1 MSNIGRV
8 ELHSPF
14 AKLKFLNSS
23 FVQLNFNE
31 LESSENAMRALK
43 QTLQVE
49 RAGWQYDYMVKIG
62 RKSKYDKFYQEFG
75 DCTLVLDSGLLEIPP
90 VRDILQLE
98 MLEEPEIED
107 DPVSAEI
114 DEYLEDILES
124 DILPFAPYAYQI
136 EACKKALNKKRKLS
150 LMCTGSGKSLTI
162 SLCLEYFRRKGLKGV
177 LVVPNINLLTQFAN
191 DIKSYNLN
199 ELHSNIITFGGG
211 SKKLKQLK
219 EYNSSLQAG
228 DLVITTWQSLS
239 KLEPEFFKSIDFIIC
254 DEVHK
259 FSSSCTS
266 QLVQDSGFAQYKL
279 GFTGTLPDSKSQKM
293 TLIGLFGVPEM
304 IISSSQLIEEGRGT
318 PICITGVKLRHTA
331 ETAEEFSR
339 YGEYLDKLKV
349 ILNAPGR
356 NQQIADIALQ
366 ASLRKEGSTLVL
378 FTLIEHG
385 FEIFKELAERKGF
398 SVGEAAGDVPKLE
411 EMQKHSLYFMS
422 GQSSAKDREAI
433 RHLMDQDPEAV
444 LVANYALL
452 STGVNIKSLRY
463 AIFASPVKSGVVV
476 AQSLGRGIR
485 LSEQKQTFNVYDIV
499 DVVGGSGMFARQYNH
514 RKQIYKKSNFALD
527 ERTEEIRGN

>member
-1 MSNIGRV
+1 MSNIGDFRV
-8 ELHSPF
+8 PRSLHSPF

-31 LESSENAMRALK
+31 LESSENAMNLLK

-75 DCTLVLDSGLLEIPP
+75 DYTLVLDSGLLEIPP
-90 VRDILQLE
+90 VRDILQLN
-98 MLEEPEIED
+98 EPEISDNPE
-107 DPVSAEI
+107 V

-124 DILPFAPYAYQI
+124 DVLPFAPYAYQI

-199 ELHSNIITFGGG
+199 ELHSSIITFGGG

-219 EYNSSLQAG
+219 ESNSSLQAG

-266 QLVQDSGFAQYKL
+266 QLVQDSGFAEYKL
-279 GFTGTLPDSKSQKM
+279 GFTGTLPDSKSQKL

-366 ASLRKEGSTLVL
+366 ASKRKEGSTLVL

-385 FEIFKELAERKGF
+385 FEIFKELANRKGF
-398 SVGEAAGDVPKLE
+398 SVGEDVPKLE

-433 RHLMDQDPEAV
+433 RHLMDQDPEAI

-514 RKQIYKKSNFALD
+514 RKQIYKKSNFTLD
-527 ERTEEIRGN
+527 ERTEEIRT

>member
-1 MSNIGRV
+1 MSNIGNGGNGLV
-8 ELHSPF
+8 
-14 AKLKFLNSS
+14 KIKTLNSS
-23 FVQLNFNE
+23 FVQLNFNA
-31 LESSENAMRALK
+31 LKTSQNALKTLK

-62 RKSKYDKFYQEFG
+62 RKSKYDVFYQEYG
-75 DCTLVLDSGLLEIPP
+75 ENTLVLDSGLLDLPP
-90 VRDILQLE
+90 VQEILQLKE
-98 MLEEPEIED
+98 SEIED
-107 DPVSAEI
+107 NPERVMI

-136 EACKKALNKKRKLS
+136 EACRKALNKKRKLS

-191 DIKSYNLN
+191 DIKSYNLT

-219 EYNSSLQAG
+219 ESNQALKAG

-239 KLEPEFFKSIDFIIC
+239 KLEPDFFKSIDFIIC

-266 QLVQDSGFAQYKL
+266 QLVQDSGFAEYKL
-279 GFTGTLPDSKSQKM
+279 GFTGTLPDSKSQKL
-293 TLIGLFGVPEM
+293 TLIGLFGMPEN
-304 IISSSQLIEEGRGT
+304 IITSSQLIEEGRGT
-318 PICITGVKLRHTA
+318 PIHITGVKLKHTA
-331 ETAEEFSR
+331 YTAEEFSR

-349 ILNAPGR
+349 MLNAEGR
-356 NQQIADIALQ
+356 NQIIANIALQ
-366 ASLRKEGSTLVL
+366 ASQRKEGSTLVL

-385 FEIFKELAERKGF
+385 FEIFKEIASRKGL
-398 SVGEAAGDVPKLE
+398 SVQEETPDLE
-411 EMQKHSLYFMS
+411 TMKAYGVYFMS

-433 RHLMDQDPEAV
+433 RHLMDEDPEAI

-485 LSEQKQTFNVYDIV
+485 LNEGKQTFNVYDIV
-499 DVVGGSGMFARQYNH
+499 DVIGGSGMFARQYNH
-514 RKQIYKKSNFALD
+514 RKQIYKKSNFTLD
-527 ERTEEIRGN
+527 ERTEEIRTQ

>member
-1 MSNIGRV
+1 MSNIGNEIIRV
-8 ELHSPF
+8 PRSPF

-31 LESSENAMRALK
+31 MEASQNALKTLK

-62 RKSKYDKFYQEFG
+62 RKSKYDVFYQEYG
-75 DCTLVLDSGLLEIPP
+75 ENTLVLDSGLLEIPP
-90 VRDILQLE
+90 VRDILQLN
-98 MLEEPEIED
+98 EPE
-107 DPVSAEI
+107 VSDNPEI

-136 EACKKALNKKRKLS
+136 EACRKALNKKRKLS

-219 EYNSSLQAG
+219 ESNSSLQAG

-239 KLEPEFFKSIDFIIC
+239 KLELNFFKSIDFIIC

-279 GFTGTLPDSKSQKM
+279 GFTGTLPDSKSQKL
-293 TLIGLFGVPEM
+293 TLIGLFGMPEN
-304 IISSSQLIEEGRGT
+304 IITSSQLIEEGRGT
-318 PICITGVKLRHTA
+318 PIHITGVKLKHTA
-331 ETAEEFSR
+331 YTAEEFSR

-349 ILNAPGR
+349 MLNAEGR
-356 NQQIADIALQ
+356 NQIIANIALQ
-366 ASLRKEGSTLVL
+366 ASQRKEGSTLVL

-385 FEIFKELAERKGF
+385 FEIFKEIAKSKGI
-398 SVGEAAGDVPKLE
+398 SVGEDTPDLE
-411 EMQKHSLYFMS
+411 TMKAYGVYFMS

-433 RHLMDQDPEAV
+433 RHLMDEDPEAI

-485 LSEQKQTFNVYDIV
+485 LNEGKQTFNVYDIV
-499 DVVGGSGMFARQYNH
+499 DVIGGSGMFARQYNH
-514 RKQIYKKSNFALD
+514 RKQIYKKSNFTLD
-527 ERTEEIRGN
+527 ERTEEIRT

>member
-1 MSNIGRV
+1 MSNIGNEIIRV
-8 ELHSPF
+8 PRSPF

-31 LESSENAMRALK
+31 MEASQNALKTLK

-62 RKSKYDKFYQEFG
+62 RKSKYDVFYQEYG
-75 DCTLVLDSGLLEIPP
+75 ENTLVLDSGLLDLPP
-90 VRDILQLE
+90 IQEILQLQASE
-98 MLEEPEIED
+98 TED
-107 DPVSAEI
+107 NPEI

-219 EYNSSLQAG
+219 ESNSSLQAG

-239 KLEPEFFKSIDFIIC
+239 KLEPNFFKSIDFIIC

-266 QLVQDSGFAQYKL
+266 QLVQDSGFAEYKL
-279 GFTGTLPDSKSQKM
+279 GFTGTLPDSKSQKL
-293 TLIGLFGVPEM
+293 TLIGLFGMPEN
-304 IISSSQLIEEGRGT
+304 IITSSQLIEEGRGT
-318 PICITGVKLRHTA
+318 PIHITGVKLKHTA
-331 ETAEEFSR
+331 YTAEEFSR

-349 ILNAPGR
+349 MLNAEGR
-356 NQQIADIALQ
+356 NQIIANIALQ
-366 ASLRKEGSTLVL
+366 ASQRKEGSTLVL

-385 FEIFKELAERKGF
+385 FEIFKEIASRKGL
-398 SVGEAAGDVPKLE
+398 SVGEDTPDLE
-411 EMQKHSLYFMS
+411 TMKAYGVYFMS

-433 RHLMDQDPEAV
+433 RHLMDEDPEAI

-485 LSEQKQTFNVYDIV
+485 LNEGKQTFNVYDIV
-499 DVVGGSGMFARQYNH
+499 DVIGGSGMFARQYNH
-514 RKQIYKKSNFALD
+514 RKQIYKKSNFTLD
-527 ERTEEIRGN
+527 ERTEEIRT

>member
-1 MSNIGRV
+1 MSNIGDVNGGGNGLVRI
-8 ELHSPF
+8 
-14 AKLKFLNSS
+14 KTLNSS

-31 LESSENAMRALK
+31 MEASQNALKTLK

-62 RKSKYDKFYQEFG
+62 RKSKYDVFYQEYG
-75 DCTLVLDSGLLEIPP
+75 ENTLVLDSGLLDLPP
-90 VRDILQLE
+90 VQEILQLQASE
-98 MLEEPEIED
+98 TED
-107 DPVSAEI
+107 NPEI

-136 EACKKALNKKRKLS
+136 EACRKALNKKRKLS

-191 DIKSYNLN
+191 DIKSYNLT

-219 EYNSSLQAG
+219 ESNQALQAG

-266 QLVQDSGFAQYKL
+266 QLVQDSGFAEYKL
-279 GFTGTLPDSKSQKM
+279 GFTGTLPDSKSQKL
-293 TLIGLFGVPEM
+293 TLIGLFGMPEN
-304 IISSSQLIEEGRGT
+304 IITSSQLIEEGRGT
-318 PICITGVKLRHTA
+318 PIHITGVKLKHTA
-331 ETAEEFSR
+331 YTAEEFSR
-339 YGEYLDKLKV
+339 YGEYLDKLK
-349 ILNAPGR
+349 IMLNAEGR
-356 NQQIADIALQ
+356 NQIIANIALQ
-366 ASLRKEGSTLVL
+366 ASQRKEGSTLVL

-385 FEIFKELAERKGF
+385 FEIFKEIAKRKGL
-398 SVGEAAGDVPKLE
+398 SVGEAVGVTPDLE
-411 EMQKHSLYFMS
+411 TMKAYGVYFMS

-433 RHLMDQDPEAV
+433 RHLMDEDPEAI

-485 LSEQKQTFNVYDIV
+485 LNEGKQTFNVYDIV

-514 RKQIYKKSNFALD
+514 RKQIYKKSNFTLD
-527 ERTEEIRGN
+527 ERNESL

>member
-1 MSNIGRV
+1 MSNIGNEIIRV
-8 ELHSPF
+8 PRSPF

-31 LESSENAMRALK
+31 MEASQNALKTLK

-62 RKSKYDKFYQEFG
+62 RKSKYDVFYQEYG
-75 DCTLVLDSGLLEIPP
+75 ENTLVLDSGLLEIPP
-90 VRDILQLE
+90 VRDILQLN
-98 MLEEPEIED
+98 EPE
-107 DPVSAEI
+107 VSDNPEI

-219 EYNSSLQAG
+219 ESNSSLQAG

-239 KLEPEFFKSIDFIIC
+239 KLELNFFKSIDFIIC

-279 GFTGTLPDSKSQKM
+279 GFTGTLPDSKSQKL
-293 TLIGLFGVPEM
+293 TLIGLFGMPEN
-304 IISSSQLIEEGRGT
+304 IITSSQLIEEGRGT
-318 PICITGVKLRHTA
+318 PIHITGVKLKHTA
-331 ETAEEFSR
+331 YTAEEFSR

-349 ILNAPGR
+349 MLNAEGR
-356 NQQIADIALQ
+356 NQIIANIALQ
-366 ASLRKEGSTLVL
+366 ASQRKEGSTLVL

-385 FEIFKELAERKGF
+385 FEIFKEIAKRKGL
-398 SVGEAAGDVPKLE
+398 SVQEDTPDLE
-411 EMQKHSLYFMS
+411 TMKAYGVYFMS

-433 RHLMDQDPEAV
+433 RHLMDEDPEAI

-485 LSEQKQTFNVYDIV
+485 LNEGKQTFNVYDIV
-499 DVVGGSGMFARQYNH
+499 DVIGGSGMFARQYNH
-514 RKQIYKKSNFALD
+514 RKQIYKKSNFTLD
-527 ERTEEIRGN
+527 ERTEVIQA

>member
-1 MSNIGRV
+1 MSNIGNV
-8 ELHSPF
+8 ESHSPHSPF

-98 MLEEPEIED
+98 ESEEPEIED
-107 DPVSAEI
+107 NPEI

-219 EYNSSLQAG
+219 ESNSSRQAG

-266 QLVQDSGFAQYKL
+266 QLVQDSGFAEYKL
-279 GFTGTLPDSKSQKM
+279 GFTGTLPDSKSQKL

-366 ASLRKEGSTLVL
+366 ASKRKEGSTLVL

-385 FEIFKELAERKGF
+385 FEIFKEIAERKGLE
-398 SVGEAAGDVPKLE
+398 VNEDVPDLE
-411 EMQKHSLYFMS
+411 TMKSYGVYFMS

-433 RHLMDQDPEAV
+433 RHLMDQDPEAI

-514 RKQIYKKSNFALD
+514 RKQIYKKSNFTLD
-527 ERTEEIRGN
+527 ERTESL

>member
-1 MSNIGRV
+1 MSNIGNRGLV
-8 ELHSPF
+8 QI
-14 AKLKFLNSS
+14 KRLNSS
-23 FVQLNFNE
+23 YVQLNFNE
-31 LESSENAMRALK
+31 MESSQTALK
-43 QTLQVE
+43 TLKLTLQVE

-62 RKSKYDKFYQEFG
+62 RKSKYDLFYQEFG
-75 DCTLVLDSGLLEIPP
+75 DNTLVLDSGLLEIPP
-90 VRDILQLE
+90 VREILQLPD
-98 MLEEPEIED
+98 LETED
-107 DPVSAEI
+107 DLSI

-124 DILPFAPYAYQI
+124 DILPFVPYAYQI

-162 SLCLEYFRRKGLKGV
+162 SLCLEYFRREGLKGV
-177 LVVPNINLLTQFAN
+177 LVVPNINLLTQFAS

-199 ELHSNIITFGGG
+199 ELHQSIITFGGG

-219 EYNSSLQAG
+219 DSNESLKPG

-266 QLVQDSGFAQYKL
+266 QLVQDSGFAKYKL
-279 GFTGTLPDSKSQKM
+279 GFTGTLPDSKSQKL
-293 TLIGLFGVPEM
+293 TLIGLFGLPEN

-318 PICITGVKLRHTA
+318 PIHITGVKLKHTA
-331 ETAEEFSR
+331 ETAQEFSH

-349 ILNAPGR
+349 VLSVPER
-356 NQQIADIALQ
+356 THCIADIALQ
-366 ASLRKEGSTLVL
+366 ASKRKEGSTLVL
-378 FTLIEHG
+378 FTFIEHG
-385 FEIFKELAERKGF
+385 FQIFKEIASRKGLV
-398 SVGEAAGDVPKLE
+398 VGEDPPDLE
-411 EMQKHSLYFMS
+411 EMKSYGLYFMS

-433 RHLMDQDPEAV
+433 RHLMDKDPEAI

-485 LSEQKQTFNVYDIV
+485 LNEGKQTFNVYDIV
-499 DVVGGSGMFARQYNH
+499 DVLGGSGMFARQYNH
-514 RKQIYKKSNFALD
+514 RKQIYKKSNFTLD
-527 ERTEEIRGN
+527 ERTESL

>member
-1 MSNIGRV
+1 MSNIGNV
-8 ELHSPF
+8 ESHSLHSPF

-31 LESSENAMRALK
+31 MEASQNALKTLK

-62 RKSKYDKFYQEFG
+62 RKSKYDVFYQEYG
-75 DCTLVLDSGLLEIPP
+75 ENTLVLDSGLLEIPP
-90 VRDILQLE
+90 VRDILQLQ
-98 MLEEPEIED
+98 EPE
-107 DPVSAEI
+107 VSDNPEI

-219 EYNSSLQAG
+219 ESNSSLQAG

-239 KLEPEFFKSIDFIIC
+239 KLEPDFFKSIDFIIC

-266 QLVQDSGFAQYKL
+266 QLVQDSGFAEYKL
-279 GFTGTLPDSKSQKM
+279 GFTGTLPDSKSQKL
-293 TLIGLFGVPEM
+293 TLIGLFGMPEN
-304 IISSSQLIEEGRGT
+304 IITSSQLIEEGRGT
-318 PICITGVKLRHTA
+318 PIHITGVKLKHTA
-331 ETAEEFSR
+331 YTAEEFSR

-349 ILNAPGR
+349 MLNAEGR
-356 NQQIADIALQ
+356 NQIIANIALQ
-366 ASLRKEGSTLVL
+366 ASQRKEGSTLVL

-385 FEIFKELAERKGF
+385 FEIFKEIASRKGL
-398 SVGEAAGDVPKLE
+398 SVGEDTPDLE
-411 EMQKHSLYFMS
+411 TMKAYGVYFMS

-433 RHLMDQDPEAV
+433 RHLMDEDPEAI

-485 LSEQKQTFNVYDIV
+485 LNEGKQTFNVYDIV
-499 DVVGGSGMFARQYNH
+499 DVIGGSGMFARQYNH
-514 RKQIYKKSNFALD
+514 RKQIYKKSNFTLD
-527 ERTEEIRGN
+527 ERTEVIQA

>member
-1 MSNIGRV
+1 MSNIGNV
-8 ELHSPF
+8 ESHSPHSPF

-31 LESSENAMRALK
+31 MEASQNALKTLK

-62 RKSKYDKFYQEFG
+62 RKSKYDVFYQEYG
-75 DCTLVLDSGLLEIPP
+75 ENTLVLDSGLLDLPP
-90 VRDILQLE
+90 VQEILQLQASE
-98 MLEEPEIED
+98 TED
-107 DPVSAEI
+107 NPEI

-136 EACKKALNKKRKLS
+136 EACRKALNKKRKLS

-162 SLCLEYFRRKGLKGV
+162 SLCLEFFRRKGLKGV

-199 ELHSNIITFGGG
+199 ELHSSIITFGGG

-219 EYNSSLQAG
+219 ESNSSLQAG

-239 KLEPEFFKSIDFIIC
+239 KLEPNFFKSIDFIIC

-266 QLVQDSGFAQYKL
+266 QLVQDSGFAEYKL
-279 GFTGTLPDSKSQKM
+279 GFTGTLPDSKSQKL
-293 TLIGLFGVPEM
+293 TLIGLFGMPEN
-304 IISSSQLIEEGRGT
+304 IITSSQLIEEGRGT
-318 PICITGVKLRHTA
+318 PIHITGVKLKHTA
-331 ETAEEFSR
+331 YTAEEFSR
-339 YGEYLDKLKV
+339 YGEYLDKLK
-349 ILNAPGR
+349 IMLNAEGR
-356 NQQIADIALQ
+356 NQIIANIALQ
-366 ASLRKEGSTLVL
+366 ASQRKEGSTLVL

-385 FEIFKELAERKGF
+385 FEIFKEIASRKGL
-398 SVGEAAGDVPKLE
+398 SVQEDTPDLE
-411 EMQKHSLYFMS
+411 TMKAYGVYFMS

-433 RHLMDQDPEAV
+433 RHLMDEDPEAI

-485 LSEQKQTFNVYDIV
+485 LNEGKQTFNVYDIV
-499 DVVGGSGMFARQYNH
+499 DVIGGSGMFARQYNH
-514 RKQIYKKSNFALD
+514 RKQIYKKSNFTLD
-527 ERTEEIRGN
+527 ERTEVIQA

>member
-1 MSNIGRV
+1 MGNGIVRI
-8 ELHSPF
+8 
-14 AKLKFLNSS
+14 KTLNSS

-31 LESSENAMRALK
+31 MEASQNALKTLK

-62 RKSKYDKFYQEFG
+62 RKSKYDAFYQEYG
-75 DCTLVLDSGLLEIPP
+75 ENALVLDSGLLDLPP
-90 VRDILQLE
+90 VQDILQLK
-98 MLEEPEIED
+98 EPEVPD
-107 DPVSAEI
+107 NPEI

-136 EACKKALNKKRKLS
+136 EACRKALNKKRKLS

-199 ELHSNIITFGGG
+199 ELHSSIITFGGG

-219 EYNSSLQAG
+219 ESNQALKAG

-239 KLEPEFFKSIDFIIC
+239 KLEPNFFKSIDFVIC

-266 QLVQDSGFAQYKL
+266 QLVQDSGFAEYKL
-279 GFTGTLPDSKSQKM
+279 GFTGTLPDSKSQKL
-293 TLIGLFGVPEM
+293 TLIGLFGMPEN
-304 IISSSQLIEEGRGT
+304 IITSSQLIEEGRGT
-318 PICITGVKLRHTA
+318 PIHITGVKLKHTA
-331 ETAEEFSR
+331 YTAEEFSR

-349 ILNAPGR
+349 MLNAEAR
-356 NQQIADIALQ
+356 NQIIANIALQ
-366 ASLRKEGSTLVL
+366 ASQRKEGSTLVL

-385 FEIFKELAERKGF
+385 F
-398 SVGEAAGDVPKLE
+398 
-411 EMQKHSLYFMS
+411 
-422 GQSSAKDREAI
+422 
-433 RHLMDQDPEAV
+433 
-444 LVANYALL
+444 
-452 STGVNIKSLRY
+452 
-463 AIFASPVKSGVVV
+463 
-476 AQSLGRGIR
+476 
-485 LSEQKQTFNVYDIV
+485 
-499 DVVGGSGMFARQYNH
+499 
-514 RKQIYKKSNFALD
+514 
-527 ERTEEIRGN
+527 

>member
-1 MSNIGRV
+1 MSNIGNEIIRV
-8 ELHSPF
+8 PRSPF

-31 LESSENAMRALK
+31 MEASQNALKTLK

-62 RKSKYDKFYQEFG
+62 RKSKYDMFYQEYG
-75 DCTLVLDSGLLEIPP
+75 ENTLVLDSGLLDLPP
-90 VRDILQLE
+90 IQEILQLQASE
-98 MLEEPEIED
+98 TED
-107 DPVSAEI
+107 NPEI

-219 EYNSSLQAG
+219 ESNSSLQAG

-239 KLEPEFFKSIDFIIC
+239 KLEPNFFKSIDFIIC

-266 QLVQDSGFAQYKL
+266 QLVQDSGFAEYKL
-279 GFTGTLPDSKSQKM
+279 GFTGTLPDSKSQKL
-293 TLIGLFGVPEM
+293 TLIGLFGMPEN
-304 IISSSQLIEEGRGT
+304 IITSSQLIEEGRGT
-318 PICITGVKLRHTA
+318 PIHITGVKLKHTA
-331 ETAEEFSR
+331 YTAEEFSR

-349 ILNAPGR
+349 MLNAEGR
-356 NQQIADIALQ
+356 NQIIADIALQ
-366 ASLRKEGSTLVL
+366 ASQRKEGSTLVL

-385 FEIFKELAERKGF
+385 FEIFKEIAKRKGL
-398 SVGEAAGDVPKLE
+398 SVGEDTPDLE
-411 EMQKHSLYFMS
+411 TMKAYGVYFMS

-433 RHLMDQDPEAV
+433 RHLMDEDPEAI

-485 LSEQKQTFNVYDIV
+485 LNEGKQTFNVYDIV
-499 DVVGGSGMFARQYNH
+499 DVIGGSGMFARQYNH
-514 RKQIYKKSNFALD
+514 RKQIYKKSNFTLD
-527 ERTEEIRGN
+527 ERTEEIRT

>member
-1 MSNIGRV
+1 MSNIGNV
-8 ELHSPF
+8 ESHSPHSPF

-31 LESSENAMRALK
+31 LESSENAMNLLK
-43 QTLQVE
+43 RTLQVE

-75 DCTLVLDSGLLEIPP
+75 DYTLVLDSGLLEIPP
-90 VRDILQLE
+90 VRDILQLN
-98 MLEEPEIED
+98 EPEI
-107 DPVSAEI
+107 PVNSEQVMI

-124 DILPFAPYAYQI
+124 DVLPFAPYAYQI
-136 EACKKALNKKRKLS
+136 EACRKALNKKRKLS

-199 ELHSNIITFGGG
+199 ELHSSIITFGGG

-219 EYNSSLQAG
+219 ESNQALQAG

-239 KLEPEFFKSIDFIIC
+239 KLEPNFFKSIDFIIC

-266 QLVQDSGFAQYKL
+266 QLVQDSGFAKYKL
-279 GFTGTLPDSKSQKM
+279 GFTGTLPDAKGQKLK
-293 TLIGLFGVPEM
+293 LIGLFGLPEN

-318 PICITGVKLRHTA
+318 PIHITGVKLKHTA
-331 ETAEEFSR
+331 YTAEEFSR
-339 YGEYLDKLKV
+339 YGEYLDKVKV
-349 ILNAPGR
+349 VLSQPERTQI
-356 NQQIADIALQ
+356 IADIALQ
-366 ASLRKEGSTLVL
+366 ASQRKEGSTLVL
-378 FTLIEHG
+378 FTFIEHG
-385 FEIFKELAERKGF
+385 FEIFKVVAKRKGLE
-398 SVGEAAGDVPKLE
+398 VGEDPPSLE
-411 EMQKHSLYFMS
+411 AMKAHGIYFMS
-422 GQSSAKDREAI
+422 GQSSAKEREAI
-433 RHLMDQDPEAV
+433 RHLMDEDPEAI

-463 AIFASPVKSGVVV
+463 AVFASPVKSGVVV

-485 LSEQKQTFNVYDIV
+485 LNEGKQIFNVYDIV
-499 DVVGGSGMFARQYNH
+499 DVIGGSGMLVRQYNH
-514 RKQIYKKSNFALD
+514 RKRVYQKSNFTLD
-527 ERTEEIRGN
+527 ERSEVINGS

>member
-1 MSNIGRV
+1 MDNINNSLV
-8 ELHSPF
+8 SIKE
-14 AKLKFLNSS
+14 LNSS

-31 LESSENAMRALK
+31 MSASQNALRILK

-49 RAGWQYDYMVKIG
+49 RAGWQYDYMVKMG
-62 RKSKYDKFYQEFG
+62 RKSKYDVFYQEFG
-75 DCTLVLDSGLLEIPP
+75 ENTLVLDSGILEIPP
-90 VRDILQLE
+90 VQEILNLN
-98 MLEEPEIED
+98 LPEIEEN
-107 DPVSAEI
+107 PEV
-114 DEYLEDILES
+114 DEYLEEILDSE
-124 DILPFAPYAYQI
+124 ILPFPPYAYQI
-136 EACKKALNKKRKLS
+136 EACRKALNKKRKLS

-162 SLCLEYFRRKGLKGV
+162 SLCLEYFRRKKLRGV

-199 ELHSNIITFGGG
+199 DLYASIITFGGG

-219 EYNSSLQAG
+219 DSNESLKEG

-266 QLVQDSGFAQYKL
+266 QLVQDSGFAKYKL

-293 TLIGLFGVPEM
+293 TLIGLFGLPED

-318 PICITGVKLRHTA
+318 PIHITGVKLKHTA

-339 YGEYLDKLKV
+339 NGEYLDKLKV
-349 ILNAPGR
+349 VLNSPGR
-356 NQQIADIALQ
+356 NEQIASIALQ
-366 ASLRKEGSTLVL
+366 ASQRNEGSTLVL

-385 FEIFKELAERKGF
+385 FQIFKEIAQHKGF
-398 SVGEAAGDVPKLE
+398 PVDEDIPKLE
-411 EMQKHSLYFMS
+411 EMRRFGVYFMS
-422 GQSSAKDREAI
+422 GQSSAKDREEI
-433 RHLMDQDPEAV
+433 RHLMDQDPSAI

-485 LSEQKQTFNVYDIV
+485 LNEGKQTFNVYDIV
-499 DVVGGSGMFARQYNH
+499 DVIGGSGMFVRQYNH
-514 RKQIYKKSNFALD
+514 RKQIYKKSNFTLD
-527 ERTEEIRGN
+527 ERIEELRG

>member
-1 MSNIGRV
+1 MSNIGNEIIRV
-8 ELHSPF
+8 PRSPF

-31 LESSENAMRALK
+31 MEASQNALKTLK

-62 RKSKYDKFYQEFG
+62 RKSKYDVFYQEFG
-75 DCTLVLDSGLLEIPP
+75 DYTLVLDSGLLDLPP
-90 VRDILQLE
+90 IQEILQLQASE
-98 MLEEPEIED
+98 TEDNPE
-107 DPVSAEI
+107 V

-219 EYNSSLQAG
+219 ESNSSLQAG

-239 KLEPEFFKSIDFIIC
+239 KLEPNFFKSIDFIIC

-266 QLVQDSGFAQYKL
+266 QLVQDSGFAEYKL
-279 GFTGTLPDSKSQKM
+279 GFTGTLPDSKSQKL
-293 TLIGLFGVPEM
+293 TLIGLFGMPEN
-304 IISSSQLIEEGRGT
+304 IITSSQLIEEGRGT
-318 PICITGVKLRHTA
+318 PIHITGVKLKHTA
-331 ETAEEFSR
+331 YTAEEFSR

-349 ILNAPGR
+349 MLNAEGR
-356 NQQIADIALQ
+356 NQIIANIALQ
-366 ASLRKEGSTLVL
+366 ASQRKEGSTLVL

-385 FEIFKELAERKGF
+385 FEIFKEIAKRKGL
-398 SVGEAAGDVPKLE
+398 SVGEDTPDLE
-411 EMQKHSLYFMS
+411 TMKAYGVYFMS

-433 RHLMDQDPEAV
+433 RHLMDEDPEAI

-485 LSEQKQTFNVYDIV
+485 LNEGKQTFNVYDIV
-499 DVVGGSGMFARQYNH
+499 DVIGGSGMFARQYNH
-514 RKQIYKKSNFALD
+514 RKQIYKKSNFTLD
-527 ERTEEIRGN
+527 ERTEEIRT

>member
-1 MSNIGRV
+1 MSNIGNEIIRV
-8 ELHSPF
+8 PRSPF

-31 LESSENAMRALK
+31 MEASQNALKTLK

-62 RKSKYDKFYQEFG
+62 RKSKYDVFYQEYG
-75 DCTLVLDSGLLEIPP
+75 ENTLVLDSGLLDLPP
-90 VRDILQLE
+90 IQEILQLNE
-98 MLEEPEIED
+98 LETSDNP
-107 DPVSAEI
+107 EI

-162 SLCLEYFRRKGLKGV
+162 SLCLEFFRRKGLKGV

-191 DIKSYNLN
+191 DIKSYNLT

-219 EYNSSLQAG
+219 ESNSSLQAG

-279 GFTGTLPDSKSQKM
+279 GFTGTLPDSKSQKL
-293 TLIGLFGVPEM
+293 TLIGLFGMPEN
-304 IISSSQLIEEGRGT
+304 IITSSQLIEEGRGT
-318 PICITGVKLRHTA
+318 PIHITGVKLKHTA
-331 ETAEEFSR
+331 YTAEEFSR

-349 ILNAPGR
+349 MLNAEGR
-356 NQQIADIALQ
+356 NQIIANIALQ
-366 ASLRKEGSTLVL
+366 ASQRKEGSTLVL

-385 FEIFKELAERKGF
+385 FEIFKEIAKRKGL
-398 SVGEAAGDVPKLE
+398 SIGEDTPDLE
-411 EMQKHSLYFMS
+411 TMKAYGVYFMS

-433 RHLMDQDPEAV
+433 RHLMDEDPEAI

-485 LSEQKQTFNVYDIV
+485 LNEGKQTFNVYDIV
-499 DVVGGSGMFARQYNH
+499 DVIGGSGMFARQYNH
-514 RKQIYKKSNFALD
+514 RKQIYKKSNFTLD
-527 ERTEEIRGN
+527 ERTEEIRTN

>member
-1 MSNIGRV
+1 MSNIGNEIIRV
-8 ELHSPF
+8 PRSPF

-31 LESSENAMRALK
+31 MEASQNALKTLK

-62 RKSKYDKFYQEFG
+62 RKSKYDVFYQEYG
-75 DCTLVLDSGLLEIPP
+75 ENTLVLDSGLLDLPP
-90 VRDILQLE
+90 VQEILQLKE
-98 MLEEPEIED
+98 SEIQD
-107 DPVSAEI
+107 DPKI

-136 EACKKALNKKRKLS
+136 EACRKALNKKRKLS

-199 ELHSNIITFGGG
+199 ELHSSIITFGGG

-219 EYNSSLQAG
+219 ESNSSLQAG

-239 KLEPEFFKSIDFIIC
+239 KLEPDFFKSIDFIIC

-266 QLVQDSGFAQYKL
+266 QLVQDSGFAEYKL
-279 GFTGTLPDSKSQKM
+279 GFTGTLPDSKSQKL
-293 TLIGLFGVPEM
+293 TLIGLFGMPEN
-304 IISSSQLIEEGRGT
+304 IITSSQLIEEGRGT
-318 PICITGVKLRHTA
+318 PIHITGVKLKHTA
-331 ETAEEFSR
+331 YTAEEFSR

-349 ILNAPGR
+349 MLNAEGR
-356 NQQIADIALQ
+356 NQIIANIALQ
-366 ASLRKEGSTLVL
+366 ASRRKEGSTLVL

-385 FEIFKELAERKGF
+385 FEIFKEIAKRKGL
-398 SVGEAAGDVPKLE
+398 SVQEDTPDLE
-411 EMQKHSLYFMS
+411 TMKAYGVYFMS
-422 GQSSAKDREAI
+422 GQSSAKDRETI
-433 RHLMDQDPEAV
+433 RHLMDQDSEAI

-485 LSEQKQTFNVYDIV
+485 LNEGKQTFNVYDIV
-499 DVVGGSGMFARQYNH
+499 DVIGGSGMFARQYNH
-514 RKQIYKKSNFALD
+514 RKQIYKKSNFTLD
-527 ERTEEIRGN
+527 ERTEEIRT

>member
-8 ELHSPF
+8 ELHSPHSPF

-31 LESSENAMRALK
+31 MEASQNALKTLK

-62 RKSKYDKFYQEFG
+62 RKSKYGVFYQEYG
-75 DCTLVLDSGLLEIPP
+75 ENTLVLDSGLLDLPP
-90 VRDILQLE
+90 IQEILQLN
-98 MLEEPEIED
+98 EPE
-107 DPVSAEI
+107 VSDNPEI

-219 EYNSSLQAG
+219 ESNSSLQAG

-239 KLEPEFFKSIDFIIC
+239 KLEPNFFKSIDFIIC

-266 QLVQDSGFAQYKL
+266 QLVQDSGFAEYKL
-279 GFTGTLPDSKSQKM
+279 GFTGTLPDSKSQKL
-293 TLIGLFGVPEM
+293 TLIGLFGMPEN
-304 IISSSQLIEEGRGT
+304 IITSSQLIEEGRGT
-318 PICITGVKLRHTA
+318 PIHITGVKLKHTA
-331 ETAEEFSR
+331 YTAEEFSR

-349 ILNAPGR
+349 MLNAEGR
-356 NQQIADIALQ
+356 NQIISNIALQ
-366 ASLRKEGSTLVL
+366 ASQRKEGSTLVL

-385 FEIFKELAERKGF
+385 FEIFKEISKRKGL
-398 SVGEAAGDVPKLE
+398 SVGEDTPDLE
-411 EMQKHSLYFMS
+411 TMKAYGVYFMS
-422 GQSSAKDREAI
+422 GQSSAKDRESI
-433 RHLMDQDPEAV
+433 RHLMDEDPEAI

-485 LSEQKQTFNVYDIV
+485 LNEGKQTFNVYDIV
-499 DVVGGSGMFARQYNH
+499 DVIGGSGMFARQYNH
-514 RKQIYKKSNFALD
+514 RKQIYKKSNFTLD
-527 ERTEEIRGN
+527 ERTEEIRT

>member
-1 MSNIGRV
+1 MSNIGNEIIRV
-8 ELHSPF
+8 PRSPF

-31 LESSENAMRALK
+31 MEASQNALKTLK

-62 RKSKYDKFYQEFG
+62 RKSKYDVFYQEFG
-75 DCTLVLDSGLLEIPP
+75 DYTLVLDSGLLDLPLIQE
-90 VRDILQLE
+90 ILQLQAS
-98 MLEEPEIED
+98 EIED
-107 DPVSAEI
+107 NPERVMI

-136 EACKKALNKKRKLS
+136 EACRKALNKKRKLS

-219 EYNSSLQAG
+219 ESNSSLKAR

-239 KLEPEFFKSIDFIIC
+239 KLEPNFFKSIDFIIC

-279 GFTGTLPDSKSQKM
+279 GFTGTLPDSKSQKL
-293 TLIGLFGVPEM
+293 TLIGLFGMPEN
-304 IISSSQLIEEGRGT
+304 IITSSQLIEEGRGT
-318 PICITGVKLRHTA
+318 PIHITGVKLKHTA
-331 ETAEEFSR
+331 YTAEEFSR

-349 ILNAPGR
+349 MLNAEGR
-356 NQQIADIALQ
+356 NQIIANIALQ
-366 ASLRKEGSTLVL
+366 ASQRKEGSTLVL

-385 FEIFKELAERKGF
+385 FEIFKEIASRKGL
-398 SVGEAAGDVPKLE
+398 SVGEDTPDLE
-411 EMQKHSLYFMS
+411 TMKAYGVYFMS

-433 RHLMDQDPEAV
+433 RHLMDEDPEAI

-485 LSEQKQTFNVYDIV
+485 LNEGKQTFNVYDIV
-499 DVVGGSGMFARQYNH
+499 DVIGGSGMFARQYNH
-514 RKQIYKKSNFALD
+514 RKQIYKKSNFTLD
-527 ERTEEIRGN
+527 ERTEVIQA

>member
-1 MSNIGRV
+1 MSNIGNV
-8 ELHSPF
+8 ESHSLHSPF

-31 LESSENAMRALK
+31 MEASQNALKTLK

-62 RKSKYDKFYQEFG
+62 RKSKYDVFYQEFG
-75 DCTLVLDSGLLEIPP
+75 DYTLVLDSGLLEIPP
-90 VRDILQLE
+90 VRDILQLN
-98 MLEEPEIED
+98 EPE
-107 DPVSAEI
+107 VSDNPEI

-124 DILPFAPYAYQI
+124 DVLPFAPYAYQI

-191 DIKSYNLN
+191 DIKSYNLT

-219 EYNSSLQAG
+219 ESNSSLKAG

-239 KLEPEFFKSIDFIIC
+239 KLEPNFFKSIDFIIC

-266 QLVQDSGFAQYKL
+266 QLVQDSGFAEYKL

-293 TLIGLFGVPEM
+293 TLIGLFGMPEN
-304 IISSSQLIEEGRGT
+304 IITSSQLIEEGRGT
-318 PICITGVKLRHTA
+318 PIHITGVKLKHTA
-331 ETAEEFSR
+331 YTAEEFSR

-349 ILNAPGR
+349 MLNAEGR
-356 NQQIADIALQ
+356 NQIIANIALQ
-366 ASLRKEGSTLVL
+366 ASQRKEGSTLVL

-385 FEIFKELAERKGF
+385 FEIFKEIAKNKGL
-398 SVGEAAGDVPKLE
+398 SVQEDTPDLE
-411 EMQKHSLYFMS
+411 TMKAYGVYFMS

-433 RHLMDQDPEAV
+433 RHLMDEDPEAI

-485 LSEQKQTFNVYDIV
+485 LNEGKQTFNVYDIV
-499 DVVGGSGMFARQYNH
+499 DVIGGFGMFARQYNH
-514 RKQIYKKSNFALD
+514 RKQIYKKSNFTLD
-527 ERTEEIRGN
+527 ERTEVIQA

>member
-1 MSNIGRV
+1 MSNIGNANGGGNGLV
-8 ELHSPF
+8 
-14 AKLKFLNSS
+14 KIKTLNSS

-31 LESSENAMRALK
+31 MEASQNALKTLK

-62 RKSKYDKFYQEFG
+62 RKSKYDVFYQEYG
-75 DCTLVLDSGLLEIPP
+75 ENTLVLDSGLLDLPP
-90 VRDILQLE
+90 VQEILQLQASE
-98 MLEEPEIED
+98 TEDNPER
-107 DPVSAEI
+107 VMI

-136 EACKKALNKKRKLS
+136 EACRKALNKKRKLS

-162 SLCLEYFRRKGLKGV
+162 SLCLEFFRRKGLKGV

-191 DIKSYNLN
+191 DIKSYNLT

-219 EYNSSLQAG
+219 ESNQALKAG

-239 KLEPEFFKSIDFIIC
+239 KLEPDFFKSIDFIIC

-279 GFTGTLPDSKSQKM
+279 GFTGTLPDSKSQKL
-293 TLIGLFGVPEM
+293 TLIGLFGMPEN
-304 IISSSQLIEEGRGT
+304 IITSSQLIEEGRGT
-318 PICITGVKLRHTA
+318 PIHITGVKLKHTA
-331 ETAEEFSR
+331 YTAEEFSR

-349 ILNAPGR
+349 MLNAEGR
-356 NQQIADIALQ
+356 NQIIANIALQ
-366 ASLRKEGSTLVL
+366 ASQRKEGSTLVL

-385 FEIFKELAERKGF
+385 FEIFKEIAKRKGL
-398 SVGEAAGDVPKLE
+398 SVGEDAPDLE
-411 EMQKHSLYFMS
+411 TMKAYGVYFMS

-433 RHLMDQDPEAV
+433 RHLMDEDPEAI

-485 LSEQKQTFNVYDIV
+485 LNEGKQTFNVYDIV
-499 DVVGGSGMFARQYNH
+499 DVIGGSGMFARQYNH
-514 RKQIYKKSNFALD
+514 RKQIYKKSNFTLD
-527 ERTEEIRGN
+527 ERNETL

>member
-1 MSNIGRV
+1 MSNIGKGLVRI
-8 ELHSPF
+8 
-14 AKLKFLNSS
+14 KTLNSS

-31 LESSENAMRALK
+31 MEASQNALKTLK

-49 RAGWQYDYMVKIG
+49 RAGWRYDYMVKIG
-62 RKSKYDKFYQEFG
+62 RKSKYDVFYQEYG
-75 DCTLVLDSGLLEIPP
+75 ENTLVLDSGLLDLPP
-90 VRDILQLE
+90 VQEILQLK
-98 MLEEPEIED
+98 EPETSDNPEQ
-107 DPVSAEI
+107 VMI

-136 EACKKALNKKRKLS
+136 EACRKALNKKRKLS

-199 ELHSNIITFGGG
+199 ELHSSIITFGGG

-219 EYNSSLQAG
+219 ESNQVLQAG

-266 QLVQDSGFAQYKL
+266 QLVQDSGFAEYKL
-279 GFTGTLPDSKSQKM
+279 GFTGTLPDSKSQKL
-293 TLIGLFGVPEM
+293 TLIGLFGMPEN
-304 IISSSQLIEEGRGT
+304 IITSSQLIEEGRGT
-318 PICITGVKLRHTA
+318 PIHITGVKLKHTA
-331 ETAEEFSR
+331 YTAEEFSR

-349 ILNAPGR
+349 MLNAEGR
-356 NQQIADIALQ
+356 NQIIANIALQ
-366 ASLRKEGSTLVL
+366 ASQRKEGSTLVL

-385 FEIFKELAERKGF
+385 FEIFKEIANHKGLT
-398 SVGEAAGDVPKLE
+398 VQEDTPDLE
-411 EMQKHSLYFMS
+411 TMKAYGVYFMS

-433 RHLMDQDPEAV
+433 RHLMDEDPEAI

-485 LSEQKQTFNVYDIV
+485 LNEGKQTFNVYDIV
-499 DVVGGSGMFARQYNH
+499 DVIGGSGMFSRQYNH
-514 RKQIYKKSNFALD
+514 RKQIYKKSNFTLD
-527 ERTEEIRGN
+527 ERTEEINGS

>member
-1 MSNIGRV
+1 MSSIGNQGLVQIKR
-8 ELHSPF
+8 
-14 AKLKFLNSS
+14 LNSS
-23 FVQLNFNE
+23 YVQLNFNE
-31 LESSENAMRALK
+31 MESSQTALK
-43 QTLQVE
+43 TLKLTLQVE

-62 RKSKYDKFYQEFG
+62 RKSKYDLFYQEFG
-75 DCTLVLDSGLLEIPP
+75 ENALVLDSGLLEIPP
-90 VRDILQLE
+90 VREILQLPD
-98 MLEEPEIED
+98 LETED
-107 DPVSAEI
+107 DPSI
-114 DEYLEDILES
+114 GEYLEDILES

-162 SLCLEYFRRKGLKGV
+162 SLCLEYFRREGLKGV
-177 LVVPNINLLTQFAN
+177 LVVPNINLLTQFAS

-199 ELHSNIITFGGG
+199 ELHQNIITFGGG

-219 EYNSSLQAG
+219 DSNESLKPG

-239 KLEPEFFKSIDFIIC
+239 KLEPDFFKSIDFIIC

-266 QLVQDSGFAQYKL
+266 QLVQDSGFAKYKL
-279 GFTGTLPDSKSQKM
+279 GFTGTLPDSKSQKL
-293 TLIGLFGVPEM
+293 TLIGLFGLPES

-318 PICITGVKLRHTA
+318 PIHITGVKLKHTA
-331 ETAEEFSR
+331 ETAQEFSY

-349 ILNAPGR
+349 VLSVPER
-356 NQQIADIALQ
+356 THCIADIALQ
-366 ASLRKEGSTLVL
+366 ASKRKEGSTLVL
-378 FTLIEHG
+378 FTFIEHG
-385 FEIFKELAERKGF
+385 FQIFKEIASRKGLV
-398 SVGEAAGDVPKLE
+398 VGEDPPDLE
-411 EMQKHSLYFMS
+411 TMKSYGLYFMS

-433 RHLMDQDPEAV
+433 RHLMDKDPEAI

-485 LSEQKQTFNVYDIV
+485 LNEGKQTFNVYDIV
-499 DVVGGSGMFARQYNH
+499 DVLGGSGMFARQYNH
-514 RKQIYKKSNFALD
+514 RKQIYKKSNFTLD
-527 ERTEEIRGN
+527 ERTESL